1 MRWWIG
7 VAILLILTFFLF
19 SFRLFE
25 PIGNALRFVSLP
37 LVRTVSTWTQAGRD
51 RVGAATATTDASA
64 RLRCE
69 ALLTKQVVDEA
80 EFHRLEEENKRL
92 RAQANFLSNS
102 SYDHVGARVIGREL
116 TQTSARL
123 LIDRGTNDKLE
134 DGQAVITENG
144 LFIGRIRSPQT
155 SVATVELLT
164 DTNSRVS
171 AAMVQGDQLIGVIEG
186 RGNGAS
192 VLTYIPSSIDL
203 EADQIVVTAGTEE
216 KIPSHLALGIINALN
231 RKPKDPFYEASVD
244 PLVRFDRISFVSI
257 LRPSALGTR

>member
-1 MRWWIG
+1 MAL
-7 VAILLILTFFLF
+7 VLILTFFLF
-19 SFRLFE
+19 AFRLFQ
-25 PIGNALRFVSLP
+25 PIANAFRFVSLP
-37 LVRTVSTWTQAGRD
+37 LVRTVAGWTQSGRD
-51 RVGAATATTDASA
+51 WAGEATASTETAA

-69 ALLTKQVVDEA
+69 ALLSQQVVDLA

-92 RAQANFLSNS
+92 LAQANFLSSS

-116 TQTSARL
+116 TQTRARL

-134 DGQAVITENG
+134 EGQAVITENG

-171 AAMVQGDQLIGVIEG
+171 AAMGQGDQLIGVVEG

-203 EADQIVVTAGTEE
+203 EVDQIVVTAGTEE
-216 KIPSHLALGIINALN
+216 KIPAHLALGIINALN
-231 RKPKDPFYEASVD
+231 RKPKDPFYEASID
-244 PLVRFDRISFVSI
+244 PLVRFDRISFVSV
-257 LRPSALGTR
+257 LRPSALGSR